1 MKVCESGVLKSTLH
15 TAHKGGIKEFM
26 NVTTL
31 NAIVFTFHL
40 DEHFV
45 KTE

>member
-31 NAIVFTFHL
+31 NAIVFTFL
-40 DEHFV
+40 DEHFA